1 MPAMMPTMMLVLLN
15 LSFSSLGYC
24 IMGWD
29 GILGLCVDII
39 QQIWC
44 ELPWS
49 QHNPLG
55 LMHGFCEMGACQKW
69 ASWDLR
75 LLTVLVGG
83 SLHAKL
89 VQVTRLK
96 TPILLLLFMAPV
108 ACGLPPNV
116 AHALDSAIAGQVA
129 YANPW
134 AHPHPNLFCLCVL

>member
-1 MPAMMPTMMLVLLN
+1 
-15 LSFSSLGYC
+15 
-24 IMGWD
+24 
-29 GILGLCVDII
+29 
-39 QQIWC
+39 
-44 ELPWS
+44 
-49 QHNPLG
+49 
-55 LMHGFCEMGACQKW
+55 MHGFCEMGACQKW

-116 AHALDSAIAGQVA
+116 AHALDTAIGGQVA
-129 YANPW
+129 YANGW
-134 AHPHPNLFCLCVL
+134 AHPHANLFCLCVGVAGRGTDEVTRPFPCFRSLGKGGV